1 MNEIILKTYEL
12 IDELDKSSVVKE
24 LKLSKEML
32 ITDKHILDMIL
43 DYRNTNDPKIKE
55 ELYKNEY
62 YKTYMK
68 NYNELFFMV
77 MKINSYYK
85 IVNDKRT
92 CHNEKNEWFFK
103 RK

>member
-43 DYRNTNDPKIKE
+43 DYRNTNDSKIKE

-85 IVNDKRT
+85 SVTDKRM
-92 CHNEKNEWFFK
+92 CRNENN
-103 RK
+103 

>member
-55 ELYKNEY
+55 TLQVLEEYKKDCEAG
-62 YKTYMK
+62 MQ
-68 NYNELFFMV
+68 L
-77 MKINSYYK
+77 
-85 IVNDKRT
+85 
-92 CHNEKNEWFFK
+92 
-103 RK
+103 

>member
-43 DYRNTNDPKIKE
+43 DYRKIGRASCRE
-55 ELYKNEY
+55 R
-62 YKTYMK
+62 
-68 NYNELFFMV
+68 V
-77 MKINSYYK
+77 
-85 IVNDKRT
+85 
-92 CHNEKNEWFFK
+92 
-103 RK
+103 